1 MNVVFTVTL
10 ALLAASAL
18 LVLPR
23 LLRGPGVLDRIVS
36 LDVLVTLIVCALAV
50 NVAANDAVLSVPLL
64 LVLVLLGFIGSVTA
78 AHLVEEREDIR

>member
-50 NVAANDAVLSVPLL
+50 NVAANDAGLSVPLL